1 MLIRPP
7 SESPA
12 RWILPLVLTAL
23 LAGVGGVAWA
33 AKAGFKA
40 DEAYGSAKDVPALKA
55 SNSSEHE
62 AIRRELTDLRSDVRE
77 ILQRLP
83 AKK

>member
-7 SESPA
+7 DSPHK
-12 RWILPLVLTAL
+12 WLIPMLVGL
-23 LAGVGGVAWA
+23 LMASVGGVAWA
-33 AKAGFKA
+33 ARSGFKA
-40 DEAYGSAKDVPALKA
+40 DEAYNAARDVPALKSA
-55 SNSSEHE
+55 NTSEHE

-83 AKK
+83 ARK